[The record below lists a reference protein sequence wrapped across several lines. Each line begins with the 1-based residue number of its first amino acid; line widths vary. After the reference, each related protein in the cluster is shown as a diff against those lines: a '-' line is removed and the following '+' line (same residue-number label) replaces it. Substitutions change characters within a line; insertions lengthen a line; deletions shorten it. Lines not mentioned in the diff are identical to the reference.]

1 MYNVRSAEYRGIKPN
16 SDPQIQLALAHV
28 DCDTAADLPAYD
40 AIAGTE
46 FIMGST
52 ALIIA
57 TGEIKMLNSAHEWVA
72 I

>member
-1 MYNVRSAEYRGIKPN
+1 MYNVRFAEYRGIKPN
-16 SDPQIQLALAHV
+16 SDPQVQLALAHV
-28 DCDTAADLPAYD
+28 DCDAAADLPAYD

-46 FIMGST
+46 LVMGST

-57 TGEIKMLNSAHEWVA
+57 TGETKILNSEHTWVS